1 MTATLANFRLTTGL
15 GPLPPEPWLVTVVI
29 VSYNSG
35 PILGRCLETL
45 ATQSEGR
52 FRVVVVDNASSD
64 GWAGRL
70 RLPDARFALVRSRIN
85 LGFAAG
91 INLGAELRPAPW
103 VAALNPDALP
113 LKNWLAELLAVAR
126 DNPQAA
132 AVGSLQLFLE
142 DPEVMDGAGDCYH
155 LSGTAWRGGH
165 GQRVG
170 HLPQVAE
177 VFAPCAAAALYDGA
191 AFRRA
196 GGMYERLFCYMEDV
210 DLGFRLRLAGRACLQ
225 ANQAVVL
232 HHGDISGAGASG
244 LARRLGFRNRLWVLV
259 RDMPA
264 PLLCLA
270 APLWLAA
277 QTALLAQAMGQG
289 QGGQAWQGLVEGV
302 RGLGAVWAERRRVQ
316 ATRRVSLAHLLRV
329 MTWSPLAALRRGA
342 CFKLRFP
349 RA

>member
-1 MTATLANFRLTTGL
+1 MNRPPVNFRLTSGL
-15 GPLPPEPWLVTVVI
+15 GPLPPEPSLVTVVI
-29 VSYNSG
+29 VSYHSG
-35 PILGRCLETL
+35 PILGRCLEAL
-45 ATQSEGR
+45 AAQSEGR
-52 FRVVVVDNASSD
+52 FRAVVIDNAAD
-64 GWAGRL
+64 DPWIRRL
-70 RLPDARFALVRSRIN
+70 RLPDARFALVRSRRN

-91 INLGAELRPAPW
+91 VNLGAELLPAPW
-103 VAALNPDALP
+103 VATLNPDALP
-113 LKNWLAELLAVAR
+113 LSNWLAELLAVAR
-126 DNPQAA
+126 ENPRAA
-132 AVGSLQLFLE
+132 AVGSLQLFLA
-142 DPEVMDGAGDCYH
+142 DPGVMDGAGDCYH

-165 GQRVG
+165 GQKLGR
-170 HLPQVAE
+170 LPQVAQ

-244 LARRLGFRNRLWVLV
+244 LACGLGFRNRLWVLV

-264 PLLCLA
+264 PSLCLA

-277 QTALLAQAMGQG
+277 QAALLAQAVGQG
-289 QGGQAWQGLVEGV
+289 QGHRAWQGLVEGV

-316 ATRRVSLAHLLRV
+316 ATRRVSLARLMNA
-329 MTWSPLAALRRGA
+329 MTWSPLAALRRGV
-342 CFKLRFP
+342 CFKP
-349 RA
+349 RSPRV

>member
-1 MTATLANFRLTTGL
+1 MSHPPVNFHLTTGP
-15 GPLPPEPWLVTVVI
+15 GPLPPEPSLVTVVI

-35 PILGRCLETL
+35 PILGRCLEAL
-45 ATQSEGR
+45 AAQSEGR

-64 GWAGRL
+64 GWAECL
-70 RLPDARFALVRSRIN
+70 RLPDARFALVRSRLN

-91 INLGAELRPAPW
+91 INLGAALLSAPW

-132 AVGSLQLFLE
+132 AVGSLQLFLD
-142 DPEVMDGAGDCYH
+142 DPEIMDGAGDCYH
-155 LSGTAWRGGH
+155 PSGTAWRGGH
-165 GQRVG
+165 GQRLG
-170 HLPQVAE
+170 RLPQVAE

-191 AFRRA
+191 AFHRA

-210 DLGFRLRLAGRACLQ
+210 DLGFRLRLAGCACLQ
-225 ANQAVVL
+225 ANQAIVL

-277 QTALLAQAMGQG
+277 QAALLAQAAGQG
-289 QGGQAWQGLVEGV
+289 QGAQAWHGLVEGV
-302 RGLGAVWAERRRVQ
+302 RGLGGVWAERRRVQ
-316 ATRRVSLAHLLRV
+316 ATRRVSLARLMRA

-342 CFKLRFP
+342 CFKSRSP